1 MTDHDFIAAM
11 HVGLPSIPGP
21 AALAPPEILKGNA
34 DIEANHPDAVGLAQ
48 EKP

>member
-11 HVGLPSIPGP
+11 HVGLPTIPGP
-21 AALAPPEILKGNA
+21 AAPPEILKGNA
-34 DIEANHPDAVGLAQ
+34 DIEANHPDAIGLAQ